1 MKKINTLI
9 IAVLLSLCIFAQAP
23 DMMSYQA
30 VIRDAANTLVM
41 STAVGIQVSVLQG
54 SSSGTEVYKETHATA
69 TNANGLISLSI
80 GAGNPVLGD
89 FSAIDWSVGP
99 YFLKTETDITGGS
112 NYTITTVNELLSVPF
127 AQFANSVA
135 SYPETD
141 PVFEAY
147 QPTFWQY
154 YGLNSTSSTVGNTW
168 TNLYPTNPFTIT
180 KSLDKTDIEITVLS
194 NFGGGTFDGASGVRF
209 QALVDGLPY
218 DFGNKASII
227 NDNSLKF
234 LSLFSVTRNLNAGSH
249 TISIW
254 AKTYTGTASNVIV
267 DPGGWG
273 GTIIIKEVR

>member
-1 MKKINTLI
+1 MKKINSLI
-9 IAVLLSLCIFAQAP
+9 IAVLLSLNIFAQAP
-23 DMMSYQA
+23 EMMSYQA

-41 STAVGIQVSVLQG
+41 STEVGIQVSVLQG

-69 TNANGLISLSI
+69 TNANGLVSLSI
-80 GAGNPVLGD
+80 GAGNPILGD
-89 FSAIDWSVGP
+89 FSAIDWSSGP

-141 PVFEAY
+141 PVFEEY
-147 QPTFWQY
+147 QPSFWQY
-154 YGLNSTSSTVGNTW
+154 YNLNGTSSTIGNEW
-168 TNLYPTNPFTIT
+168 TNLYPNNPFMIT

-194 NFGGGTFDGASGVRF
+194 HFGGGTFDGASGVQF

-218 DFGNKASII
+218 NFGNKASVRT
-227 NDNSLKF
+227 NNSMAF
-234 LSLFSVTRNLNAGSH
+234 LTLYSVTRDLPAGSH
-249 TISIW
+249 YISIW
-254 AKTYTGTASNVIV
+254 AKTNTGTATDVIV

-273 GTIIIKEVR
+273 GSIIIKEVR